1 MTTTNVFQ
9 GMDSDA
15 KNSSRVLRPP
25 GGGSSNIF
33 GTPEPPPPCEPLPT
47 TNNVSPAGA
56 PTPLKPESKGK
67 IDTDRLF
74 GGGQSTEVK
83 IRSGGNQKNQGCM
96 NPITGRWSDSSLADP
111 MSTPERASK
120 KKVVNPRTGL
130 AADQTAPSPQPS
142 TPERL
147 TKKRGYYHPE
157 GFNPITGEPITESAP
172 KTNDH
177 KSVSQ
182 NGESNNNGGT
192 YDPLTGKDLTEP
204 KEQVS
209 VLPPREMKVP
219 HTSTR
224 VRQPPGGASSGLW

>member
-9 GMDSDA
+9 GMDTDA

-33 GTPEPPPPCEPLPT
+33 GAPEPAPPCEPLPSLE
-47 TNNVSPAGA
+47 NVAAAGT

-83 IRSGGNQKNQGCM
+83 IRSGGNQKNQG
-96 NPITGRWSDSSLADP
+96 
-111 MSTPERASK
+111 
-120 KKVVNPRTGL
+120 
-130 AADQTAPSPQPS
+130 
-142 TPERL
+142 
-147 TKKRGYYHPE
+147 
-157 GFNPITGEPITESAP
+157 
-172 KTNDH
+172 
-177 KSVSQ
+177 
-182 NGESNNNGGT
+182 T

-209 VLPPREMKVP
+209 VLPPREMKAP

>member
-1 MTTTNVFQ
+1 MTTTNMFQ
-9 GMDSDA
+9 GMDTDA
-15 KNSSRVLRPP
+15 KASSRVLRPP

-33 GTPEPPPPCEPLPT
+33 GAPEPPPPCEPLPT
-47 TNNVSPAGA
+47 LENVAAAGT

-67 IDTDRLF
+67 IDNDRLF

-96 NPITGRWSDSSLADP
+96 NPITGRWADNSVADP
-111 MSTPERASK
+111 VSTPERSAK

-130 AADQTAPSPQPS
+130 PADQTAPSPQPS
-142 TPERL
+142 TPERAS
-147 TKKRGYYHPE
+147 KKRGYYHPE
-157 GFNPITGEPITESAP
+157 GFNPITGEPVVESKP
-172 KTNDH
+172 ESNGHNDDS
-177 KSVSQ
+177 K

-192 YDPLTGKDLTEP
+192 FDPLTGKDLTEP
-204 KEQVS
+204 KEQ
-209 VLPPREMKVP
+209 KAP